1 MRRRRHDFNDA
12 HVSTARADGIV
23 TSGAYV
29 LIYERRAEGESEGGE
44 GRGEGEQ
51 ASEAG
56 DADPL
61 AYLL

>member
-1 MRRRRHDFNDA
+1 MRSDA
-12 HVSTARADGIV
+12 GAGGLNLAA
-23 TSGAYV
+23 SGVCDANSD
-29 LIYERRAEGESEGGE
+29 A
-44 GRGEGEQ
+44 RGEGEQ

>member
-1 MRRRRHDFNDA
+1 M
-12 HVSTARADGIV
+12 STARADGIV